1 LPRAGWAVWRTRRY
15 REHLQ
20 RGLSQFGSML
30 CWFLA
35 VSVLSLGMAG
45 ALENLRMLDCTTIIA
60 RSHCSRLLANLG
72 AERLGGREPRA
83 DRRSFQI
90 DSHRAKSRFS

>member
-1 LPRAGWAVWRTRRY
+1 LRTRRY

-35 VSVLSLGMAG
+35 ASSVFCGYQCARARARIDARAHARAESGRYPYDFVNVSDHLGS
-45 ALENLRMLDCTTIIA
+45 I
-60 RSHCSRLLANLG
+60 
-72 AERLGGREPRA
+72 
-83 DRRSFQI
+83 RRVGLQNN
-90 DSHRAKSRFS
+90 